1 MPFCTSCGAPR
12 PEGGRFCKRCGAPFL
27 APRLPAP
34 VAGPAAGIPPASA
47 QPPASVPPAQ
57 PAAAATR
64 REVPQEADQKILV
77 QGRPGSSGSVASSTS
92 PATPRVRRAVRLL
105 VVVSLVGGMCAGGY
119 LRYTSTTCQ
128 LRRAF
133 AVADWT
139 CG

>member
-12 PEGGRFCKRCGAPFL
+12 PESGRFCTRCGAPL
-27 APRLPAP
+27 RAPQLPAP
-34 VAGPAAGIPPASA
+34 VAGPAADAPPASV
-47 QPPASVPPAQ
+47 QPPASVPPAP
-57 PAAAATR
+57 PAAPTG
-64 REVPQEADQKILV
+64 REVQQEADQKIPLE
-77 QGRPGSSGSVASSTS
+77 GRPDSPGSVKSSTS
-92 PATPRVRRAVRLL
+92 SPTPRVRRAVRLL

>member
-27 APRLPAP
+27 APQLPAP
-34 VAGPAAGIPPASA
+34 VAGPAAGSPPASA
-47 QPPASVPPAQ
+47 VSVPSAQ
-57 PAAAATR
+57 PAAAPTH
-64 REVPQEADQKILV
+64 REVPQEADQKIPV
-77 QGRPGSSGSVASSTS
+77 QGRPGSSGSVKSSTS
-92 PATPRVRRAVRLL
+92 PPTPRVRRAVRLL